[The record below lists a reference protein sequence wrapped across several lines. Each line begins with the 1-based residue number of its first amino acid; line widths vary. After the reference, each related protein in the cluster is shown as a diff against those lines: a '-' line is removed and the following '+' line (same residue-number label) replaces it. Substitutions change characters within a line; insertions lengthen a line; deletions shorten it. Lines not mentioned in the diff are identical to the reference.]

1 MSSSMDE
8 EYVLYLEDLSDFV
21 EGLLIQGGYPD
32 EQFENLYTFWR
43 YKFEQSAALV
53 VTDQLVADYMNDFES
68 DNLNNSLR
76 VLIKQGAVDVMWDSE
91 ANDFVFK
98 ATG

>member
-21 EGLLIQGGYPD
+21 EGLIVQGGYPD
-32 EQFENLYTFWR
+32 DQFENLYTFWR
-43 YKFEQSAALV
+43 KKFEESGALV

-68 DNLNNSLR
+68 DNLNNVLR

>member
-21 EGLLIQGGYPD
+21 EGLIVQGGYPD
-32 EQFENLYTFWR
+32 DQFENLYTFWR
-43 YKFEQSAALV
+43 KKFEQSSALV

-68 DNLNNSLR
+68 DNLNNVLR

>member
-21 EGLLIQGGYPD
+21 EGLIVQGGYPD
-32 EQFENLYTFWR
+32 DQFENLYTFWR
-43 YKFEQSAALV
+43 KKFEQSAALV

>member
-21 EGLLIQGGYPD
+21 EGLIIQGGYPD

-43 YKFEQSAALV
+43 DKFEQSAALA

-76 VLIKQGAVDVMWDSE
+76 VLIKQGAIDVMWDSE